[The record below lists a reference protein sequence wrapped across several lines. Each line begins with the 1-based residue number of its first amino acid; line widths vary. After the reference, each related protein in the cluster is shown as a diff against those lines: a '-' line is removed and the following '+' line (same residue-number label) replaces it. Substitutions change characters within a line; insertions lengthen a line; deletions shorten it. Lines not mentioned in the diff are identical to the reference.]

1 MDYSLSDTD
10 LRENIDANIVSYS
23 DIKNYKTIDELL
35 GNTGKCFIL
44 YETKKNTGHWTC
56 LYKSS
61 LEKTNKGGYGVNTP
75 KDTIYF
81 FDPYGNNF
89 DLQLNFIPKQINK
102 SLGQDHKH
110 LIELLYN
117 SPYKVE
123 FNEYKLQK
131 LGRGINTCGRWCL
144 VRLQNPSISV
154 SNFKNLFSKKRLGN
168 IKPDEMIVRLTPAF
182 D

>member
-1 MDYSLSDTD
+1 MDYSLSDSD
-10 LRENIDANIVSYS
+10 LRESIDANIVSYS

-35 GNTGKCFIL
+35 GDNGKCFIL
-44 YETKKNTGHWTC
+44 YETKKNMGHWTC
-56 LYKSS
+56 LYK
-61 LEKTNKGGYGVNTP
+61 Y
-75 KDTIYF
+75 KDTIFF

-89 DLQLNFIPKQINK
+89 DLQLKFIPKQINTA
-102 SLGQDHKH
+102 LGQDHKH

-168 IKPDEMIVRLTPAF
+168 IKPDEMIVLLTDAF
-182 D
+182 